1 MVSLRPGILE
11 LGNLTFS
18 PQPVYVDSPGGR
30 VPPIVT
36 GTFGGADFFHSLL
49 GETTEWVSSAV

>member
-1 MVSLRPGILE
+1 MSATMVCVLDEDLDMRK
-11 LGNLTFS
+11 LTFS
-18 PQPVYVDSPGGR
+18 FRSVLVDSPNGP

-49 GETTEWVSSAV
+49 GETTE